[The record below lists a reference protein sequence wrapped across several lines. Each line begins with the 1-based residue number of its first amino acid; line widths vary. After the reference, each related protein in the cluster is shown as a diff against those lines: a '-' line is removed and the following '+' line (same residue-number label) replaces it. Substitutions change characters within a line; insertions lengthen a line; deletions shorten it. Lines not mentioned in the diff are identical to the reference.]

1 MSTLIRK
8 MAIRQC
14 EWANPK
20 LLTLFSPN
28 NLAKYKSVIFP
39 TDGMGSCQYGDVELV
54 QVLPITNDMN
64 LGKSCI
70 ISGYPISYNFL

>member
-20 LLTLFSPN
+20 LLTLFSPS

-39 TDGMGSCQYGDVELV
+39 TDGMGSRGWGAVNME
-54 QVLPITNDMN
+54 TW
-64 LGKSCI
+64 S
-70 ISGYPISYNFL
+70 